1 MTKRIKLPSQA
12 TGAKGEISKKR
23 SETLVANI
31 FTGRGTLR
39 DEFWHVENPKNRI
52 NHEKSN

>member
-1 MTKRIKLPSQA
+1 MSKKLKLPSQA
-12 TGAKGEISKKR
+12 EGAKGEISKKR

-39 DEFWHVENPKNRI
+39 DEFWHVEKPI
-52 NHEKSN
+52 KSHKS